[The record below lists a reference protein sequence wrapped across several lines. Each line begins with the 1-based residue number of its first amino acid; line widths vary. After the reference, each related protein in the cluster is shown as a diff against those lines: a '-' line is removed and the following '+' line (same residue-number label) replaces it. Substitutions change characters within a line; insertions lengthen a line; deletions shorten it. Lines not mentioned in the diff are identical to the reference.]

1 MGGSD
6 LESKLVR
13 CAVVGL
19 GQGMHDVNVI
29 THHPR
34 MSLVAVCDTD
44 IERYEWLTG
53 ARPIEDATSDLAQQ
67 PGYRA
72 LVQSLRD
79 RPDIKSVRYE
89 PSYEELLKQDDIDAV
104 VIVVHDALHE
114 DFSIRGLEAGKFVL
128 CTKPMAGSMEAALNI
143 ARVAQR
149 HPGHYML
156 SLQMGYSPLV
166 TTIRKLIDDG
176 ELGNVH
182 QLRFDYHRQPWRPV
196 HAFKHAKIDGTFL
209 KEGVHWIDMIYRI
222 AARRPFTRVAAF
234 GGIDVNID
242 KTDFEDNGVTIIDYG
257 DFRVYH
263 GFSYF
268 RSSRRPEDLL
278 VVGDRGTLRG
288 TFWELF
294 LENDQGERTIAIPP
308 FRMPLQWLVGYED
321 MHDEFARMV
330 LDGKE
335 PYSNWE
341 TALENMLTAYAAQI
355 AVAENRVVDR
365 QELASADWRLVLA
378 NR

>member
-1 MGGSD
+1 
-6 LESKLVR
+6 
-13 CAVVGL
+13 
-19 GQGMHDVNVI
+19 
-29 THHPR
+29 
-34 MSLVAVCDTD
+34 
-44 IERYEWLTG
+44 
-53 ARPIEDATSDLAQQ
+53 
-67 PGYRA
+67 
-72 LVQSLRD
+72 
-79 RPDIKSVRYE
+79 
-89 PSYEELLKQDDIDAV
+89 
-104 VIVVHDALHE
+104 
-114 DFSIRGLEAGKFVL
+114 
-128 CTKPMAGSMEAALNI
+128 MAGSMEAALNI
-143 ARVAQR
+143 ARVAR
-149 HPGHYML
+149 EHPGHYML

-166 TTIRKLIDDG
+166 TTIRTLIDEG
-176 ELGNVH
+176 ELGDIH

-196 HAFKHAKIDGTFL
+196 HSFKHAAIDGTFL

-222 AARRPFTRVAAF
+222 AACRPFVRVAGF
-234 GGIDVNID
+234 GGIDVNLNQ
-242 KTDFEDNGVTIIDYG
+242 TDFEDNGVTIIDYG

-288 TFWELF
+288 TFWELY
-294 LENDQGERTIAIPP
+294 LENDQGERTITIPS

-365 QELASADWRLVLA
+365 QELAAVDWRLALA
-378 NR
+378 NS

>member
-1 MGGSD
+1 
-6 LESKLVR
+6 
-13 CAVVGL
+13 
-19 GQGMHDVNVI
+19 
-29 THHPR
+29 

-44 IERYEWLTG
+44 VVRYEWLTG
-53 ARPIEDATSDLAQQ
+53 RRPIEDASSELAQQ
-67 PGYRA
+67 VGYRA

-79 RPDIKSVRYE
+79 LPQIKNLRYVPDYSD
-89 PSYEELLKQDDIDAV
+89 LLAMDDIDAV
-104 VIVVHDALHE
+104 VVVVHDTLHE
-114 DFSIRGLEAGKFVL
+114 EFTIRALEAGKYVL
-128 CTKPMAGSMEAALNI
+128 CTKPMAVSMEAALNI
-143 ARVAQR
+143 AKVARQ

-166 TTIRKLIDDG
+166 TTIRGLIKDG

-182 QLRFDYHRQPWRPV
+182 MLRFDYHRQPWRPV
-196 HAFKHAKIDGTFL
+196 HSYKHAKIDGTFI

-222 AARRPFTRVAAF
+222 ADYRPFKRVAAF
-234 GGIDVNID
+234 GGIDERVGE
-242 KTDFEDNGVTIIDYG
+242 TDFEDNGVTIIDYG

-263 GFSYF
+263 GFTYF

-278 VVGDRGTLRG
+278 VVGDKGTLRG
-288 TFWELF
+288 TFWELS
-294 LENDQGERTIAIPP
+294 LENDKGERTISIPP

-355 AVAENRVVDR
+355 AVSENRLVER
-365 QELASADWRLVLA
+365 EELAAVDWRLALA
-378 NR
+378 SS